1 MRPIVTFGAGV
12 AYINTGTSMDMYGR
26 IFAYAR
32 PYYRRLICSILCGA
46 LLSGTTT
53 ILALLVK
60 PVLDDIFVQRDTTRL
75 FFFPLAI
82 LLLYGVR
89 GILHYGHSYL
99 MLSTGQRIMRDMR
112 DSLFRHV
119 QRMPL
124 SYFQQHHTG
133 VLISR
138 VLNDIKAMEGAV
150 TSVVSD
156 TVRQSLTMIG
166 LLGVAFHRDWKLAT
180 CALVVLPM
188 ASILVIHLGRR
199 LRQLSWRAQE
209 KLGFL
214 NALLQEVF
222 SGIKIVKGFGREAYE
237 ERRFQRRNA
246 EYYRVVMRAIRT
258 EELSSPVIECVGAL
272 GIAGVVFYGGQQ
284 VIAGAT
290 TPGTFFSFL
299 TAIIM
304 LYEPMRTLG
313 RANNAVQRALAAAD
327 RVFTVLDTAAEQ
339 SEAADQPAL
348 PTITRHLTFTEVSL
362 RYRPNT
368 PLVLHGI
375 NLTVKAGEVVALVG
389 GSGAGKTSLVHLI
402 PRFYEPTSGHI
413 SIDGVDIRNVSLAS
427 LRAQIGIVS
436 QDIVLFD
443 DTVRQNI
450 RYGNLD
456 ATDAQIVEA
465 ARAAYAHDFIMH
477 MPSGYE
483 TVIGER
489 GMRLSGGEKQRLAI
503 ARALLRNP
511 AILILDEATSAL
523 DSASEQIVQ
532 YALENLM
539 KDRTTFVIAH
549 RLSTVRH
556 ADKIVVLQAG
566 TIAEIGRHHELLAR
580 GGLFSHLYK
589 IQFAEQEQGPADV

>member
-1 MRPIVTFGAGV
+1 
-12 AYINTGTSMDMYGR
+12 MDMYRR

-32 PYYRRLICSILCGA
+32 PYYRRLLLSILCGV

-53 ILALLVK
+53 VLAILVK
-60 PVLDDIFVQRDTTRL
+60 PVLDEIFVQRDTTKL
-75 FFFPLAI
+75 FFFPLVI
-82 LLLYGVR
+82 LLVYGVR
-89 GILHYGHSYL
+89 GVLHYGHSYL
-99 MLSTGQRIMRDMR
+99 MLSTGQRIIRDMR
-112 DSLFRHV
+112 NSLFQHL
-119 QRMPL
+119 QHMPL
-124 SYFQQHHTG
+124 AYFHHHHTG
-133 VLISR
+133 VLMSR
-138 VLNDIKAMEGAV
+138 VLHDIKAMEGAV
-150 TSVVSD
+150 TSAVSD
-156 TVRQSLTMIG
+156 TIRQSFTMIG
-166 LLGVAFHRDWKLAT
+166 LVCVAFHRDWKLAT
-180 CALVVLPM
+180 FAMLGLPL

-209 KLGFL
+209 KMGLL
-214 NALLQEVF
+214 NTLLEEVF
-222 SGIKIVKGFGREAYE
+222 SGIKVVKGFGREAHE
-237 ERRFQRRNA
+237 ERRFRQRNTA
-246 EYYRVVMRAIRT
+246 YYRFVMRAIQT
-258 EELSSPVIECVGAL
+258 EELSSPIIECISAV

-284 VIAGAT
+284 VISGAT

-304 LYEPMRTLG
+304 LSEPIRKLG
-313 RANNAVQRALAAAD
+313 RVNSVIQRAMAAAD
-327 RVFTVLDTAAEQ
+327 RVFSVLDTPAENLA
-339 SEAADQPAL
+339 EAGKPAL
-348 PTITRHLTFTEVSL
+348 PTIKQHLTFTNVSM

-375 NLTVKAGEVVALVG
+375 NLTVKAGEVMALVG
-389 GSGAGKTSLVHLI
+389 FSGAGKTSLVYLI

-413 SIDGVDIRNVSLAS
+413 RIDGVDIREVSLAS
-427 LRAQIGIVS
+427 LRGQIGIVS

-443 DTVRQNI
+443 DTIRQNI

-477 MPSGYE
+477 MPHGYE

-489 GMRLSGGEKQRLAI
+489 GVRLSGGEKQRLAI

-511 AILILDEATSAL
+511 AILILDEATSSL
-523 DSASEQIVQ
+523 DSAAEQVVQ

-556 ADKIVVLQAG
+556 ADKIVVLHEG

-580 GGLFSHLYK
+580 GGLYSHLYK
-589 IQFAEQEQGPADV
+589 MQFEGQEQGPLDV

>member
-1 MRPIVTFGAGV
+1 
-12 AYINTGTSMDMYGR
+12 MDMYRR

-32 PYYRRLICSILCGA
+32 PYYRRLLLSILCGV

-53 ILALLVK
+53 VLAILVK
-60 PVLDDIFVQRDTTRL
+60 PVLDEIFVQRDTTKL
-75 FFFPLAI
+75 FFFPLVI
-82 LLLYGVR
+82 LLVYGVR
-89 GILHYGHSYL
+89 GVLHYGHSYL
-99 MLSTGQRIMRDMR
+99 MLSTGQRIIRDMR
-112 DSLFRHV
+112 NSLFQHL
-119 QRMPL
+119 QHMPL
-124 SYFQQHHTG
+124 AYFHHHHTG
-133 VLISR
+133 VLMSR
-138 VLNDIKAMEGAV
+138 VLHDIKAMEGAV
-150 TSVVSD
+150 TSAVSD
-156 TVRQSLTMIG
+156 TIRQSFTMIG
-166 LLGVAFHRDWKLAT
+166 LVCVAFHRDWKLAT
-180 CALVVLPM
+180 FAMLGLPL

-209 KLGFL
+209 KMGLL
-214 NALLQEVF
+214 NTLLEEVF
-222 SGIKIVKGFGREAYE
+222 SGIKVVKGFGREAHE
-237 ERRFQRRNA
+237 ERRFRQRNTA
-246 EYYRVVMRAIRT
+246 YYRFVMRAIQT
-258 EELSSPVIECVGAL
+258 EELSSPIIECISAV

-284 VIAGAT
+284 VISGAT

-304 LYEPMRTLG
+304 LSEPIRKLG
-313 RANNAVQRALAAAD
+313 RVNSVIQRAMAAAD
-327 RVFTVLDTAAEQ
+327 RVFSVLDTPAENLA
-339 SEAADQPAL
+339 EAGKPAL
-348 PTITRHLTFTEVSL
+348 PTIKQHLTFTNVSM

-375 NLTVKAGEVVALVG
+375 NLTVKAGEVMALVG
-389 GSGAGKTSLVHLI
+389 YSGAGKTSLVYLI

-413 SIDGVDIRNVSLAS
+413 RIDGVDIREVSLAS
-427 LRAQIGIVS
+427 LRGQIGIVS

-443 DTVRQNI
+443 DTIRQNI

-477 MPSGYE
+477 MPHGYE

-489 GMRLSGGEKQRLAI
+489 GVRLSGGEKQRLAI

-511 AILILDEATSAL
+511 AILILDEATSSL
-523 DSASEQIVQ
+523 DSAAEQVVQ

-556 ADKIVVLQAG
+556 ADKIVVLHEG

-580 GGLFSHLYK
+580 GGLYSHLYK
-589 IQFAEQEQGPADV
+589 MQFEGQEQGPLDV